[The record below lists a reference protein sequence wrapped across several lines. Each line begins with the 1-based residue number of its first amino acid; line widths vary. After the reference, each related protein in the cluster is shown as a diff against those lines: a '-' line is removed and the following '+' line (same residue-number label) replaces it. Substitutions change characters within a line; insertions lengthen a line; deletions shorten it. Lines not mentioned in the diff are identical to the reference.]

1 MILKNLWWVLPKQM
15 MLFAP
20 IAEAGRFKGNYL
32 LLLAWILLLAPSA
45 VLPVPAEGVEEFATV
60 NQPWAGSPAIKPIV
74 KLIKRMPMQNE
85 LSFTVILSE
94 SYDEAFQKVTEALKK
109 EGFGVLTEIDVK
121 ATLKK
126 KIDVDFRKYSILGA
140 CNPPLAHKALQSDPL
155 VGLMLPCNVT
165 VEEIE
170 NGTKVNLV
178 NPISML
184 LANPLLADNEALKEV
199 ATDAYQRLERVAKD
213 LSQS

>member
-1 MILKNLWWVLPKQM
+1 
-15 MLFAP
+15 
-20 IAEAGRFKGNYL
+20 
-32 LLLAWILLLAPSA
+32 
-45 VLPVPAEGVEEFATV
+45 
-60 NQPWAGSPAIKPIV
+60 
-74 KLIKRMPMQNE
+74 MQNE